1 VATLVAVGAVTRFVS
16 GELAMLT
23 PTPVYGVVIKLGL
36 TETLTF
42 IIGFSYGII
51 AGFIGGALIIAISD
65 LTFLPGP
72 WTPFIAAII
81 GLTFGVGG
89 GLVRRFE
96 IGTPRITVLGVAA
109 IILTVVSETL
119 QNSWVAVF
127 YSVPLAAS
135 LLYGVPSLIAA
146 LVNNSVLLAAIGP
159 RVITA
164 IRKQR

>member
-1 VATLVAVGAVTRFVS
+1 MGAVTRFGS

-42 IIGFSYGII
+42 IIGFVYGAV
-51 AGFIGGALIIAISD
+51 AGFISGALIIAISD
-65 LTFLPGP
+65 VMFLPGP

-81 GLTFGVGG
+81 GLVFGVGAG
-89 GLVRRFE
+89 VIRRFE
-96 IGTPRITVLGVAA
+96 IGAPRISVLIASAV
-109 IILTVVSETL
+109 ILTLVSETL
-119 QNSWVAVF
+119 QNLWVAVF
-127 YSVPLAAS
+127 YSVPLTAS
-135 LLYGVPSLIAA
+135 LLSGIPSLITA
-146 LVNNSVLLAAIGP
+146 LLTNSILLTAIGP